1 MTNTIYLETPVPFH
15 VLFTCPHC
23 HAVRQ
28 VPEQYVGQTG
38 QCNTC
43 GGAIT
48 IKASDLP
55 SAPTTPHPKAW
66 YRERML
72 YFEFCRDNYERAR
85 SEFPPIPNDEYW
97 QHQIQIAANC
107 HDRLEQVARWERLVA
122 QGIPWPVAY
131 EYLVHHYV
139 KDKDYERAFYFCS
152 VYFHSDRWKNPQCA
166 GSSYKLLKT
175 MRKLDKK
182 LHPEYES

>member
-1 MTNTIYLETPVPFH
+1 MSTLYVETLAPFH
-15 VLFTCPHC
+15 ILFTCPHC

-48 IKASDLP
+48 IATSGLP
-55 SAPTTPHPKAW
+55 PAPTTPHPKAW
-66 YRERML
+66 YRERMR

-85 SEFPPIPNDEYW
+85 ADFPPIANDEYW
-97 QHQIQIAANC
+97 QRQIQLAANC

-131 EYLVHHYV
+131 EYLAHHNV
-139 KDKDYERAFYFCS
+139 KDRDYERAFYFCS
-152 VYFHSDRWKNPQCA
+152 VYFHGNAWKNPQCV

-182 LHPEYES
+182 LHPEYDA